1 MKFPAI
7 YNFVIF
13 LFEVNMIAFVLI
25 WYYNSI
31 NLEMGEGCMSS
42 TIQIRVD
49 DDLKQKSDVLFREL
63 GTDTTSAVRIFL
75 TQAVAHN
82 GFPFEIRKISA
93 NPYAA
98 MSEEDILQKLER
110 SRAHASQGMVRD
122 ADEVISDMRT
132 KYGL

>member
-1 MKFPAI
+1 
-7 YNFVIF
+7 
-13 LFEVNMIAFVLI
+13 
-25 WYYNSI
+25 
-31 NLEMGEGCMSS
+31 MSS

-82 GFPFEIRKISA
+82 GFPFEIRKPSA